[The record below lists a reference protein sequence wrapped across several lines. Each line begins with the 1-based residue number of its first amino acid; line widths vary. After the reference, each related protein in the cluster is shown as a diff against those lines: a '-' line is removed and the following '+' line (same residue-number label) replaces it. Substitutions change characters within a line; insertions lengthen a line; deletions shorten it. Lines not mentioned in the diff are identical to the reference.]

1 MLDKEEWCIV
11 RYRNTAED
19 RERDYDLLVRKRY
32 QWEAIGQHLQGRWEY
47 VARGLTE
54 KQATEYRNLFKE

>member
-11 RYRNTAED
+11 RW
-19 RERDYDLLVRKRY
+19 RDGELLTRRVY
-32 QWEAIGQHLQGRWEY
+32 QWEAQAAYYFSKWEY

-54 KQATEYRNLFKE
+54 KQAMEYRNLFKE

>member
-11 RYRNTAED
+11 RYYNKDPNRKAD
-19 RERDYDLLVRKRY
+19 QDLIVRRVY
-32 QWEAIGQHLQGRWEY
+32 QWEAVGEHFQHKWEY

-54 KQATEYRNLFKE
+54 KQATEYSKLFKE

>member
-11 RYRNTAED
+11 RYHNTSPI
-19 RERDYDLLVRKRY
+19 RERDYDLLARRAY
-32 QWEAIGQHLQGRWEY
+32 QWEAVGEHFQHKWEY

-54 KQATEYRNLFKE
+54 KQATEYSKLFKE

>member
-11 RYRNTAED
+11 RYYNKDPD
-19 RERDYDLLVRKRY
+19 RKADYDLLVRRMY
-32 QWEAIGQHLQGRWEY
+32 QWEAQHLQGRWEV

-54 KQATEYRNLFKE
+54 KQATEYSKLFKE